1 MSAVIPSLLVLLVGL
16 GVGWALR
23 PVRTDGPQSPSAA
36 WLAAEQHARRV
47 VAVAWVVLLL
57 VPVLVAIGPLMPGGV
72 QRGAVLGILPCVA
85 GIAFLLVS
93 GLGELTWPRPVG
105 SLRRAPLA
113 PRRVRDVLP
122 RALSV
127 LTVIWVGLLTLLLLV
142 CGAAAGRD
150 GRSLSYSRAVGTLNT
165 STPFPGGY
173 YGRPIGITLLVLVLL
188 TALVLVLVTR
198 RPAVS
203 DTSPEADLTLRRTSS
218 RRVLA
223 GVQLVVAW
231 TLAGCLYI
239 AANAVRSVAPRWADA
254 FGPGTST
261 SVAGICALIAVAIP
275 VAAAVVAVRGSL
287 TKASK
292 PAAPAR
298 TRVTA

>member
-1 MSAVIPSLLVLLVGL
+1 MSAVLPLLLVLLLGL

-47 VAVAWVVLLL
+47 VAVAWIVLLL
-57 VPVLVAIGPLMPGGV
+57 VPVLVAVGPMMPGGV

-93 GLGELTWPRPVG
+93 GFGELTWPRPAG
-105 SLRRAPLA
+105 ALRRAPLVR
-113 PRRVRDVLP
+113 RRVLDVVP
-122 RALSV
+122 RALSI
-127 LTVIWVGLLTLLLLV
+127 LTAAWVGLLTILLLV
-142 CGAAAGRD
+142 CGAAAGTD
-150 GRSLSYSRAVGTLNT
+150 GRSLSYSRAPGTLNT
-165 STPFPGGY
+165 AGPFPGWY

-188 TALVLVLVTR
+188 TVLVLVLVAR

-203 DTSPEADLTLRRTSS
+203 DTSPEADLALRRTSS

-239 AANAVRSVAPRWADA
+239 ASTAVHSVQPRWADA
-254 FGPGTST
+254 LGPGTST
-261 SVAGICALIAVAIP
+261 TIAAILAFAAVGIPI
-275 VAAAVVAVRGSL
+275 AAAVVAVRGSVS
-287 TKASK
+287 KAG
-292 PAAPAR
+292 AATR
-298 TRVTA
+298 TSVAA